1 MLNPYIF
8 YCIYLFIS
16 IICILVIK
24 KQTKHTQTVY
34 LFIGNCTMFNITY
47 IVSNNNIWL
56 VVVILIFEPLKWL
69 ILAQLLSKN
78 IKLFHQN
85 GCRNFFD
92 ILTERYFIYRKL
104 IITLLIL
111 FYTIF
116 IGINCKWLQIINY
129 YYFYEYNQI
138 SLYLIIMLCILLRLY
153 YPSIEYV
160 LKNIVIG
167 GLILI
172 ILLFICGLLNLN
184 IDQFTNELPQ
194 EFLASDNT
202 WQIIPFFIIYTQIFF
217 LPIIINNL
225 LHCNAMTVT
234 KNILNTGI
242 ISTGMNIMF
251 TIIALYTITTT
262 PEVDHSSTLFDFSY
276 KIFNDL
282 SSIIGLIFIFFI
294 IITIAE
300 ILKFIQISLQHLFFY
315 NNTVSN
321 LGIVTIL
328 TFIFPWIFLLD
339 FKDFYLLF
347 KVIEPFYYS
356 TIAVPMTIILI
367 RNYKNNHYITQIC
380 IVILIMLILLV
391 FTQDYLIAEA
401 GSILTALIIFGFY
414 KKNYYKII

>member
-1 MLNPYIF
+1 
-8 YCIYLFIS
+8 
-16 IICILVIK
+16 
-24 KQTKHTQTVY
+24 
-34 LFIGNCTMFNITY
+34 MFNITY